1 MEEKKSYKIGLLPMI
16 LLFLDV
22 ILIITV
28 IIMGMVIHHKNQIIA
43 KNKGSAADV
52 IDANNDFKENINS
65 EPETELEPVSD
76 TNTVANNVVNQN
88 KENKTNTNTA
98 NSSNNNTSEG
108 YTSKI
113 VENRPYVY
121 DAQYNVDTSKVNS
134 YSTNDG
140 TKYEVSD
147 IVVPYVNMVSD
158 DANKINLE
166 IEQLYSKFIEEF
178 KICSQN
184 LNSYI
189 KVGYQ
194 TYITSN
200 IYSVLITVQ
209 RGFENSITTE
219 YFAYNFDIISGTK
232 LDYNQVCYIA
242 GISDVGESVKKRVE
256 VLEDYNSYY
265 LVPSRNV
272 TQEAADERKIEVD
285 AYKSQVYTYYQ
296 EDLLNNK
303 LVYFLD
309 NNLKLNIGVRII
321 LPDSNIINSKII
333 IIES

>member
-1 MEEKKSYKIGLLPMI
+1 MEEKKSYEIGLLPLI

-22 ILIITV
+22 ILIVTV
-28 IIMGMVIHHKNQIIA
+28 IIMGMIIHHKNQIIA
-43 KNKGSAADV
+43 KNKGSDADI
-52 IDANNDFKENINS
+52 IDTNNFNENINS
-65 EPETELEPVSD
+65 EPEPEIVSN

-98 NSSNNNTSEG
+98 NNSNNTSEG

-166 IEQLYSKFIEEF
+166 IEQLYSKFVEEF

-209 RGFENSITTE
+209 RGFENSMTTE
-219 YFAYNFDIISGTK
+219 HFAYNFDIISGTK

-242 GISDVGESVKKRVE
+242 GISDVGESVKKKIE
-256 VLEDYNSYY
+256 NLEDYNSYY

-285 AYKSQVYTYYQ
+285 AYKNQVYTYYQ
-296 EDLLNNK
+296 EDVLNNK